1 MLAAMQD
8 PEARAAME
16 QPATEKHD
24 IVDDITAR
32 EKAARTA
39 REVELNPLHRQATS
53 IIDRSCWTREL
64 LTEKLAS
71 EKASKELE
79 LKLREKQIETEP
91 EG

>member
-39 REVELNPLHRQATS
+39 REVELNPLHRLKLES
-53 IIDRSCWTREL
+53 E
-64 LTEKLAS
+64 EKR
-71 EKASKELE
+71 LE
-79 LKLREKQIETEP
+79 LHARDMENRARKDDDQHSLMLALLARFVDK
-91 EG
+91 